1 MDHEDVDRRRD
12 VGVDRRAPSGISPL
26 ATVFRW
32 QKRWKVPKIG
42 VDAFS
47 MGYFESD
54 YQTLLADPVTERDH
68 VRGPASAAVTLVEYG
83 DFACQYSAAAYG
95 TVRTLLDQFADLRL
109 VFRANPR
116 SHFFPHAAEAAEATE
131 AAGAQGKY
139 WEMHD
144 RLFEN
149 QATFSSDELR
159 RQAKAIGLDMDR
171 FERDLKTGAFREAV
185 HRQEISGWHS
195 HVRFDDAPS
204 ALTAALARA
213 RAKGNKYGASQMY
226 REATVQSGD
235 DGFRQIITIGP
246 HELTSDLPAEE
257 DGGETGPSP
266 HDLLLAALGSCTA
279 MTIKWLAKKERLP
292 LQHVEVRL
300 SQSRSGEGHLLRL
313 SIELVGDLSEA
324 QRAALLAAAE
334 SCPVSRTLSG
344 RIRVETRLGN
354 DRTADEAGEESF
366 PASDPPSWTLGR

>member
-1 MDHEDVDRRRD
+1 
-12 VGVDRRAPSGISPL
+12 
-26 ATVFRW
+26 
-32 QKRWKVPKIG
+32 
-42 VDAFS
+42 
-47 MGYFESD
+47 MGYFDSD
-54 YQTLLADPVTERDH
+54 HPTLLADPVTARDH

-83 DFACQYSAAAYG
+83 DFACPYCAAAYG
-95 TVRTLLDQFADLRL
+95 TVRTLLELFADLRL

-116 SHFFPHAAEAAEATE
+116 SHFFPNAAEAAEAAE

-149 QATFSSDELR
+149 QATLSSEEIR
-159 RQAKAIGLDMDR
+159 RHAKALGLDLER
-171 FERDLKTGAFREAV
+171 FEAALTTGAFREAV
-185 HRQEISGWHS
+185 HRQEVSGWHS
-195 HVRFDDAPS
+195 HVLSTPTFFINGVRFDDAPS
-204 ALTAALARA
+204 ALPAAVARA
-213 RAKGNKYGASQMY
+213 RAKGKDGAAQLY

-235 DGFRQIITIGP
+235 DGFRQTITIGP
-246 HELTSDLPAEE
+246 HELVSDMPADE
-257 DGGETGPSP
+257 DGSDAGPSP

-300 SQSRSGEGHLLRL
+300 SQSYSAEGHLFRQ
-313 SIELVGDLSEA
+313 SIELVGELNEA

-334 SCPVSRTLSG
+334 RCPISRTLSG

-354 DRTADEAGEESF
+354 DRTVDEAGEESF

>member
-1 MDHEDVDRRRD
+1 MRRP
-12 VGVDRRAPSGISPL
+12 RASTLGSARAIRTISHAISSGISPL

-32 QKRWKVPKIG
+32 QKRWKVPEIE

-54 YQTLLADPVTERDH
+54 NLTLLADPVTERDH

-83 DFACQYSAAAYG
+83 DFACQHSAAAYG
-95 TVRTLLDQFADLRL
+95 TVRTLLDQYADLRL

-149 QATFSSDELR
+149 QATFSSDEIR

-171 FERDLKTGAFREAV
+171 FERDLKTGAFLEAV

-195 HVRFDDAPS
+195 HVLSTPTFFINGVRFDDAPS
-204 ALTAALARA
+204 ALTAWRA
-213 RAKGNKYGASQMY
+213 G
-226 REATVQSGD
+226 
-235 DGFRQIITIGP
+235 
-246 HELTSDLPAEE
+246 
-257 DGGETGPSP
+257 
-266 HDLLLAALGSCTA
+266 
-279 MTIKWLAKKERLP
+279 
-292 LQHVEVRL
+292 
-300 SQSRSGEGHLLRL
+300 
-313 SIELVGDLSEA
+313 
-324 QRAALLAAAE
+324 RAAAPEYRYGQRHTRGLE
-334 SCPVSRTLSG
+334 G
-344 RIRVETRLGN
+344 RFVTITCSPLKIRSPR
-354 DRTADEAGEESF
+354 F
-366 PASDPPSWTLGR
+366 PAAVQGGTVNP

>member
-1 MDHEDVDRRRD
+1 
-12 VGVDRRAPSGISPL
+12 
-26 ATVFRW
+26 
-32 QKRWKVPKIG
+32 
-42 VDAFS
+42 

-54 YQTLLADPVTERDH
+54 YLTLLADPVTERDH
-68 VRGPASAAVTLVEYG
+68 LRGPASAAVTLVEYG
-83 DFACQYSAAAYG
+83 DFACQYCAAAYG

-149 QATFSSDELR
+149 QATLSSDEIR

-185 HRQEISGWHS
+185 HRQEISGWYS
-195 HVRFDDAPS
+195 HVLSTPTFFINGVRFDDAPS

-213 RAKGNKYGASQMY
+213 RAKGNKHSASQMY

-279 MTIKWLAKKERLP
+279 MTIKWLAKK
-292 LQHVEVRL
+292 
-300 SQSRSGEGHLLRL
+300 
-313 SIELVGDLSEA
+313 
-324 QRAALLAAAE
+324 
-334 SCPVSRTLSG
+334 
-344 RIRVETRLGN
+344 
-354 DRTADEAGEESF
+354 
-366 PASDPPSWTLGR
+366 

>member
-1 MDHEDVDRRRD
+1 
-12 VGVDRRAPSGISPL
+12 
-26 ATVFRW
+26 
-32 QKRWKVPKIG
+32 
-42 VDAFS
+42 

-54 YQTLLADPVTERDH
+54 YLTLLADPVTERDH
-68 VRGPASAAVTLVEYG
+68 ARGPASAAVTLVEYG

-149 QATFSSDELR
+149 QAALSSEEIR

-171 FERDLKTGAFREAV
+171 FERALKTGAFRKAV

-195 HVRFDDAPS
+195 HVLSTPTFFINGVRFDDAPS
-204 ALTAALARA
+204 TLTAALARA

-300 SQSRSGEGHLLRL
+300 SQSRSDEGHLFRR